1 MDKDDLFD
9 MKYSLI
15 INDILTD
22 LQFDY
27 EDNPEKYSIRDLN
40 FAKSYIAIYELIKI
54 NSNDYIEPE
63 DSSSNDDLDF
73 VD

>member
-27 EDNPEKYSIRDLN
+27 EDNPEKYSIRDLD
-40 FAKSYIAIYELIKI
+40 FAKGYIDIYNLIKV
-54 NSNDYIEPE
+54 NLNDYIEPE
-63 DSSSNDDLDF
+63 DSSSDDDLDF

>member
-27 EDNPEKYSIRDLN
+27 EDNPEKYSIRDLD
-40 FAKSYIAIYELIKI
+40 FAKGYIDIYELIKI